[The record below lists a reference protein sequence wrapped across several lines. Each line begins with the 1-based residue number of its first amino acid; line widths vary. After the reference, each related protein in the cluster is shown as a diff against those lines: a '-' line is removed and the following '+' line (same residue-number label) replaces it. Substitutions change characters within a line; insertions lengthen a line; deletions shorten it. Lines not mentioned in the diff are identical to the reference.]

1 MKRNIVIMLCAAL
14 ILTCSDGTLEPTD
27 TTRPAKVTDLA
38 IDGVVAGMIHFSW
51 TATGDDGVSGRA
63 TYYDLRSAP
72 DSSTL
77 QNWGGAI
84 QLQGEPV
91 PSIHGTHETAMI
103 PNTFTQPRYFAI
115 KVSDESANT
124 SSISNIVSLSL

>member
-1 MKRNIVIMLCAAL
+1 MKRNTVIMLSATLLLSCNG
-14 ILTCSDGTLEPTD
+14 GTLETTD

-51 TATGDDGVSGRA
+51 TATGDDGVYGKA

-84 QLQGEPV
+84 QIQGEPV
-91 PSIHGTHETAMI
+91 PSIHGTHETAVI
-103 PNTFTQPRYFAI
+103 PNTFTLPRYFAI

-124 SSISNIVSLSL
+124 SSISNIVSLAQ